1 MNSKVPRLFDL
12 LKSKNISQ
20 KELSEQIGAAQA
32 SITDWK
38 TGKSSPSSKYL
49 TKIASILGTTPAYL
63 LGESDEKSAA
73 PDDEA
78 SKTAQEIYLKMQTDP
93 DFKKLVETAR
103 SLDPEKRVELVK
115 YMDYLQSQLDRKD
128 KQ

>member
-1 MNSKVPRLFDL
+1 MNITVER
-12 LKSKNISQ
+12 I
-20 KELSEQIGAAQA
+20 KELAQLNGIKLLHITNQLGLSRTYFSDINAGKAAIPA
-32 SITDWK
+32 DR
-38 TGKSSPSSKYL
+38 L
-49 TKIASILGTTPAYL
+49 AKIASILGTTPAYL

-78 SKTAQEIYLKMQTDP
+78 SKTAREIYLKMQTDP

-103 SLDPEKRVELVK
+103 SLDPEKREELVK